1 MNTFARSTAAETPGP
16 EILRLGM
23 DTRLLVVTLFLM
35 ALGLSLVLSSSSF
48 FAGGKFGDHFA
59 LMRNHA
65 VRCVVALV
73 VMFLASRVDY
83 RVYRRA
89 APMLLLVGILLMVGV
104 FVFGVT
110 IRDTRRWYLL
120 PLIHTTLQPSEIA
133 RTALVFFL
141 AYWATRT
148 GRDFRSFR
156 RGFLPAAVAI
166 AMVAGIIAM
175 MPNFGTAVAT
185 ISISLVLLFVAGARL
200 IHIGAFVGVGAALF
214 AVEVARHDY
223 VRNRIMTFLGL
234 GGDASTGLNWQ
245 VQQSLI
251 ALGSGG
257 VFGVGLGD
265 SAQKLSWLPDAYT
278 DFIFAI
284 VGEEGGLLFT
294 LLVSGAFLALTLRAF
309 KISLQCR
316 DRFGQLLGVGIS
328 TSVFVY
334 ATLNMFVA
342 TGLFPVTGLPLPFL
356 SYGGSALVVNA
367 FAVGV
372 LLNLSRYRPK
382 ETRTTPSKW
391 NVTAPLGMR
400 LAREGR
406 TH

>member
-1 MNTFARSTAAETPGP
+1 MDATTRIATTDADGSDL
-16 EILRLGM
+16 LRLGM
-23 DTRLLVVTLFLM
+23 DPRLLVVTLFLM

-48 FAGGKFGDHFA
+48 FAGGKFGDHFL

-65 VRCVVALV
+65 ARCVVALV

-89 APMLLLVGILLMVGV
+89 APMLLLVGVLLMVGV

-141 AYWATRT
+141 AFWATRT

-156 RGFLPAAVAI
+156 RGFAPAAAAI
-166 AMVAGIIAM
+166 ALVAGIIAM

-185 ISISLVLLFVAGARL
+185 VAISLVMLFVAGARL
-200 IHIGAFVGVGAALF
+200 AHLGAFVGVGAALF
-214 AVEVARHDY
+214 AVEVARHQY
-223 VRNRIMTFLGL
+223 VRDRIVVFLGI
-234 GGDASTGLNWQ
+234 GADAATGLNWQ

-257 VFGVGLGD
+257 LFGVGFGD
-265 SAQKLSWLPDAYT
+265 SAQKLNWLPDAYT
-278 DFIFAI
+278 DFIFSI
-284 VGEEGGLLFT
+284 VGEEGGLILT
-294 LLVSGAFLALTLRAF
+294 LLVSAAFLALTLRAF
-309 KISLQCR
+309 KISLSCR
-316 DRFGQLLGVGIS
+316 DRFGQLLGVGIAA
-328 TSVFVY
+328 SVFVY
-334 ATLNMFVA
+334 AALNMFVA

-372 LLNLSRYRPK
+372 LLNLSRYRAR
-382 ETRTTPSKW
+382 ETREPHAKW

-400 LAREGR
+400 VAPEER
-406 TH
+406 TN

>member
-1 MNTFARSTAAETPGP
+1 MDESTQSTRTATPGHDV
-16 EILRLGM
+16 LCLGM

-48 FAGGKFGDHFA
+48 FAGGKFGDDFA

-65 VRCVVALV
+65 ARCVVALV

-89 APMLLLVGILLMVGV
+89 APMLLLAGVLLMVGV

-133 RTALVFFL
+133 RTVLVFFL

-156 RGFLPAAVAI
+156 RGFAPAAIAI
-166 AMVAGIIAM
+166 AVVAGTVAM
-175 MPNFGTAVAT
+175 MPNFGTAAATVA
-185 ISISLVLLFVAGARL
+185 ISLLVVYVAGARML
-200 IHIGAFVGVGAALF
+200 HIASFVGAGAVLA
-214 AVEVARHDY
+214 AIEIARHDY
-223 VRNRIMTFLGL
+223 VRARILTFLGI
-234 GGDASTGLNWQ
+234 GDAPTGLNWQ

-257 VFGVGLGD
+257 VFGVGFGD
-265 SAQKLSWLPDAYT
+265 STQKLSWLPDAYT
-278 DFIFAI
+278 DFIFSI
-284 VGEEGGLLFT
+284 VGEEGGLLLA
-294 LLVSGAFLALTLRAF
+294 LLVSAAFLGLALRGL
-309 KISLQCR
+309 KISYRCS

-328 TSVFVY
+328 ASVFVY

-372 LLNLSRYRPK
+372 LLNLSRHRPA
-382 ETRTTPSKW
+382 EGRSTRGHAHVVAT
-391 NVTAPLGMR
+391 LGM
-400 LAREGR
+400 LPAREAR
-406 TH
+406 RP

>member
-1 MNTFARSTAAETPGP
+1 MTPTTHTTAVDDSGP
-16 EILRLGM
+16 QMLRLGM

-35 ALGLSLVLSSSSF
+35 ALGLSVVLSSSSF
-48 FAGGKFGDHFA
+48 FAGGKFGDQFA

-65 VRCVVALV
+65 ARCVVALV

-133 RTALVFFL
+133 RLALVFFL
-141 AYWATRT
+141 AFWATRT

-156 RGFLPAAVAI
+156 RGFVPAAAAI
-166 AMVAGIIAM
+166 AVVAGVIAM

-185 ISISLVLLFVAGARL
+185 VAISLVILFVAGARIAHML
-200 IHIGAFVGVGAALF
+200 AFVGAGAALMTF
-214 AVEVARHDY
+214 EVLRHDY
-223 VRNRIMTFLGL
+223 VRQRILTFLGM
-234 GGDASTGLNWQ
+234 GGDASAGLNWQ

-257 VFGVGLGD
+257 VFGVGFGD
-265 SAQKLSWLPDAYT
+265 SEQKLNWLPDAYT
-278 DFIFAI
+278 DFIFSI
-284 VGEEGGLLFT
+284 VGEEGGLLLT
-294 LLVSGAFLALTLRAF
+294 LVVSGAFLALTLRAF
-309 KISLQCR
+309 KISYQCS

-328 TSVFVY
+328 ASVFVY
-334 ATLNMFVA
+334 AALNMFVA

-372 LLNLSRYRPK
+372 LLNLSRYRAREARSP
-382 ETRTTPSKW
+382 RAKW
-391 NVTAPLGMR
+391 NVMAPLAMR
-400 LAREGR
+400 TARGGR
-406 TH
+406 VE

>member
-1 MNTFARSTAAETPGP
+1 MNDNAPTTTVGNPGQHL
-16 EILRLGM
+16 LRLGM

-35 ALGLSLVLSSSSF
+35 ALGLSLVLSSSSY
-48 FAGGKFGDHFA
+48 FAGGKFGDHFI

-65 VRCVVALV
+65 ARCVVALV

-89 APMLLLVGILLMVGV
+89 APMLMLVGLVLMIGV

-156 RGFLPAAVAI
+156 RGFAPAAIAVVA
-166 AMVAGIIAM
+166 VAGIVAM

-185 ISISLVLLFVAGARL
+185 VAISLVVMFVAGARVVHL
-200 IHIGAFVGVGAALF
+200 AGFVGVGAALA
-214 AVEVARHDY
+214 AVQVARHDY
-223 VRNRIMTFLGL
+223 VRDRIFAFLGV
-234 GGDASTGLNWQ
+234 GEAPAGMNWQ

-257 VFGVGLGD
+257 PFGVGFGD
-265 SAQKLSWLPDAYT
+265 SSQKLNWLPDAYT
-278 DFIFAI
+278 DFIFSI
-284 VGEEGGLLFT
+284 VGEEGGLLLT

-309 KISLQCR
+309 KISLQCS
-316 DRFGQLLGVGIS
+316 DRFGQLLGVGIAA
-328 TSVFVY
+328 SVFVY
-334 ATLNMFVA
+334 AMLNMFVV

-372 LLNLSRYRPK
+372 LLNLSRHRPK
-382 ETRTTPSKW
+382 EARSSRAKW
-391 NVTAPLGMR
+391 NVVAPLGMGST
-400 LAREGR
+400 REA
-406 TH
+406 HAK

>member
-1 MNTFARSTAAETPGP
+1 MNVTGRTHTIDASGP
-16 EILRLGM
+16 PLLRLGM

-65 VRCVVALV
+65 ARCVVALV

-166 AMVAGIIAM
+166 ALVAGFIAM

-185 ISISLVLLFVAGARL
+185 VSISLVILFVAGAR
-200 IHIGAFVGVGAALF
+200 IAHMAVFVGVGAALF
-214 AVEVARHDY
+214 ALEVARHDY
-223 VRNRIMTFLGL
+223 VRERIATFLGL

-257 VFGVGLGD
+257 LVGVGFGD
-265 SAQKLSWLPDAYT
+265 SEQKLNWLPDAYT
-278 DFIFAI
+278 DFIFSI
-284 VGEEGGLLFT
+284 VGEEGGLLLT

-309 KISLQCR
+309 KISYQCH
-316 DRFGQLLGVGIS
+316 DRFGQLLGIGIS
-328 TSVFVY
+328 ASVFVY

-382 ETRTTPSKW
+382 EARSPRAKGH
-391 NVTAPLGMR
+391 VLAPLGIS
-400 LAREGR
+400 AREGR
-406 TH
+406 AQ